1 MEPAAQMQGAEAPAP
16 KHGCNLSPGSAHQ
29 YSTAKHGTFQ
39 RLLLLTPYLL
49 YLLGLTAYASL
60 AIHHNRRFKE
70 ARDRIDWRVHVNGI
84 RGKSTVT
91 RYVAA
96 IFRAAGYRTFGKTTG
111 SAARILQVDGRDF
124 DFGRRGFPNVN
135 EQVRILWQFSRQQAE
150 ATVMECMAVNPLYAE
165 WLEHKV
171 MRSHLGILTNVRL
184 DHMDYLG
191 ETLPQIAHSL
201 GRATPKAGMLITA
214 EEDPELQQ
222 ILRSEA
228 AKRGSTLLIADP
240 ASVNSDNLAGF
251 NHFAI
256 EANVAIG
263 YLVADQLGLDRQ
275 KALQAMQ
282 SAQPDPGAFR
292 LQQLQRNGRCITW
305 ANLFAVNDRES
316 FVNLCERLFEQ
327 HPQHQRV
334 VVLNNRHDRQT
345 RVELFAEL
353 AVQLAF
359 DLVVSFGDFEA
370 EVNQVL
376 KRHQWPGLNLGNS
389 SPQRD
394 DSGEQLLGQ
403 ILQATNPTKPLLLIG
418 TVNIHTVQAE
428 RLLHVMAEEA

>member
-1 MEPAAQMQGAEAPAP
+1 MVSREPW
-16 KHGCNLSPGSAHQ
+16 GCSISALV
-29 YSTAKHGTFQ
+29 TAY
-39 RLLLLTPYLL
+39 PL
-49 YLLGLTAYASL
+49 YGLCLIVYGGLTIRHA
-60 AIHHNRRFKE
+60 RRFRQ
-70 ARDRIDWRVHVNGI
+70 ARDRIGWRVHINGI

-111 SAARILQVDGRDF
+111 SAARILQPDGHDF

-135 EQVRILWQFSRQQAE
+135 EQVPILWKFSRQRAE
-150 ATVMECMAVNPLYAE
+150 AAVIECMAVNPLYGE
-165 WLEHKV
+165 WLEQKV
-171 MRSHLGILTNVRL
+171 MCSQLGILTNVRL

-191 ETLPQIAHSL
+191 ETLPQIARSL
-201 GRATPKAGMLITA
+201 ARATPKDGLVITA

-222 ILRSEA
+222 ILREEA
-228 AKRGSTLLIADP
+228 AKRGSNLLIADP
-240 ASVNSDNLAGF
+240 ATVNPESLAGF

-263 YLVADQLGLDRQ
+263 YLVADRLGLDRQ
-275 KALQAMQ
+275 QALQAMQ
-282 SAQPDPGAFR
+282 SAQPDPGAFGLKQVER
-292 LQQLQRNGRCITW
+292 DGNCITW

-316 FVNLCERLFEQ
+316 FVDLCERLFVL
-327 HPQHQRV
+327 HPKHQRV
-334 VVLNNRHDRQT
+334 VILNNRRDRQT

-376 KRHQWPGLNLGNS
+376 ARHQWPVINLGNS
-389 SPQRD
+389 SSLREA
-394 DSGEQLLGQ
+394 SGEQLLAQ
-403 ILQATNPTKPLLLIG
+403 ILEASNPTRPLLLIG
-418 TVNIHTVQAE
+418 TVNIHTAQAE
-428 RLLHVMAEEA
+428 RLLDAMGKSQ

>member
-1 MEPAAQMQGAEAPAP
+1 M
-16 KHGCNLSPGSAHQ
+16 S
-29 YSTAKHGTFQ
+29 
-39 RLLLLTPYLL
+39 PYLL
-49 YLLGLTAYASL
+49 YVLCLFVYGGLT
-60 AIHHNRRFKE
+60 IHNARRFQQ
-70 ARDRIDWRVHVNGI
+70 ARDRIGWRVHVNGI

-111 SAARILQVDGRDF
+111 SAARILQPDGHDF
-124 DFGRRGFPNVN
+124 DFGRRGFPDVN
-135 EQVRILWQFSRQQAE
+135 EQVPILWKFSMQRAE
-150 ATVMECMAVNPLYAE
+150 AAVMECMAVNPLYGE
-165 WLEHKV
+165 WLEQKV
-171 MRSHLGILTNVRL
+171 MCSHIGILTNVRL

-191 ETLPQIAHSL
+191 DTLPQIARSL
-201 GRATPKAGMLITA
+201 ARATPKGSLLITA
-214 EEDPELQQ
+214 EENPELQQ
-222 ILRSEA
+222 ILRTEA
-228 AKRGSTLLIADP
+228 AERGSNLLIADP
-240 ASVNSDNLAGF
+240 ASVNSESLAGF

-275 KALQAMQ
+275 QALQAMQ

-292 LQQLQRNGRCITW
+292 LQQVERDGNCITW

-316 FVNLCERLFEQ
+316 FIDLCERLFVL
-327 HPQHQRV
+327 HPKHQRV
-334 VVLNNRHDRQT
+334 VILNNRRDRQT

-376 KRHQWPGLNLGNS
+376 ARHQWPVLNLGNS
-389 SPQRD
+389 SPQREA
-394 DSGEQLLGQ
+394 SGEQLLAR
-403 ILQATNPTKPLLLIG
+403 ILQASSSTRPLLLIG
-418 TVNIHTVQAE
+418 TVNIHTTQAE
-428 RLLHVMAEEA
+428 RLLHVMGDHN

>member
-1 MEPAAQMQGAEAPAP
+1 V
-16 KHGCNLSPGSAHQ
+16 S
-29 YSTAKHGTFQ
+29 
-39 RLLLLTPYLL
+39 PYLL
-49 YLLGLTAYASL
+49 YVLCLFVYGGLT
-60 AIHHNRRFKE
+60 IHNARRFQQ
-70 ARDRIDWRVHVNGI
+70 ARDRIGWRVHVNGI

-111 SAARILQVDGRDF
+111 SAARILQPDGHDF
-124 DFGRRGFPNVN
+124 DFGRRGFPDVN
-135 EQVRILWQFSRQQAE
+135 EQVPILWKFSMQRAE
-150 ATVMECMAVNPLYAE
+150 AAVMECMAVNPLYGE
-165 WLEHKV
+165 WLEQKV
-171 MRSHLGILTNVRL
+171 MCSHIGILTNVRL

-191 ETLPQIAHSL
+191 DTLPQIARSL
-201 GRATPKAGMLITA
+201 ARATPKGSLLITA
-214 EEDPELQQ
+214 EENPELQQ
-222 ILRSEA
+222 ILRTEA
-228 AKRGSTLLIADP
+228 AERGSNLLIADP
-240 ASVNSDNLAGF
+240 ASVNSESLAGF

-275 KALQAMQ
+275 QALQAMQ

-292 LQQLQRNGRCITW
+292 LQQVERDGNCITW

-316 FVNLCERLFEQ
+316 FIDLCERLFVL
-327 HPQHQRV
+327 HPKHQRV
-334 VVLNNRHDRQT
+334 VILNNRRDRQT

-376 KRHQWPGLNLGNS
+376 ARHQWPVLNLGNS
-389 SPQRD
+389 SPQREA
-394 DSGEQLLGQ
+394 SGEQLLAR
-403 ILQATNPTKPLLLIG
+403 ILQASSSTRPLLLIG
-418 TVNIHTVQAE
+418 TVNIHTTQAE
-428 RLLHVMAEEA
+428 RLLHVMGDHN